1 MYNERKQQEWRRKLY
16 EAINRK
22 RDQISNLERQISELQ
37 YKMSNMRNQEYINN
51 MYRWI
56 DEKNSKIREL
66 EIAIQ
71 DMESKL

>member
-1 MYNERKQQEWRRKLY
+1 
-16 EAINRK
+16 
-22 RDQISNLERQISELQ
+22 
-37 YKMSNMRNQEYINN
+37 MSRMRNEEYINN

-56 DEKNSKIREL
+56 DEKKAKIREL

>member
-1 MYNERKQQEWRRKLY
+1 
-16 EAINRK
+16 
-22 RDQISNLERQISELQ
+22 
-37 YKMSNMRNQEYINN
+37 MSNMRNQEYINN

-66 EIAIQ
+66 EMAIQ